1 MTVFKNSDG
10 SITTAPITTGTLII
24 TDRTIPME
32 ATRNIGTTSNI
43 GIISNDGLISEVK
56 RKYFTTDKS
65 ITYQGDDPGPAGTVA
80 TIGKKEDDNL
90 DNFDEAFRK
99 FAKKLGKEIAN
110 GKKKKELYNSVKG
123 FISKPEDGVTI
134 VFFNDNTKTIAR
146 VQDGEEY
153 DLYIGIMVCILKH
166 VGGGFGDTEIAKII
180 KGKNMT
186 KDTDKKHKEKT
197 KREDVEEE
205 CCLSDADDE
214 DDGYKFTIGQ
224 LAILTANEYELNG
237 YGIDDSAHYYCYGDA
252 VIIREID
259 AEKSGEISYGFN
271 KKGDENIWW
280 LPKRYFKPFKF
291 NIGESVIITGTPEE
305 LEDINGIGD
314 EENYRTGD
322 AVTVRDCIFDK
333 KKNEEVYEVHSSH
346 DTDKHNTWW
355 ISEKS
360 IKKDEPLK
368 AGVTAYIT
376 ATDSEL
382 KDVGVS
388 DLHQHDVVTVENYR
402 LENGVLIYIVRKDKD
417 KYTWEVP
424 STFILPMIQTR
435 KSIKKDDKND

>member
-10 SITTAPITTGTLII
+10 SVTTAPITTGTLII
-24 TDRTIPME
+24 TDRTTPME
-32 ATRNIGTTSNI
+32 TAIAIGT
-43 GIISNDGLISEVK
+43 ISNDGLISEVK
-56 RKYFTTDKS
+56 GTYFTTDKS
-65 ITYQGDDPGPAGTVA
+65 IIYQGDDPGPAGAVA
-80 TIGKKEDDNL
+80 TTGKKEDDNL
-90 DNFDEAFRK
+90 DIFDETIY
-99 FAKKLGKEIAN
+99 KLAREIEN

-197 KREDVEEE
+197 KQEDVEEE

-224 LAILTANEYELNG
+224 LAILTANEYDLNG
-237 YGIDDSAHYYCYGDA
+237 YGIDDAVNYYCYGDA

-259 AEKSGEISYGFN
+259 AKKSGEISYGFS
-271 KKGDENIWW
+271 KRGDENIWW

-291 NIGESVIITGTPEE
+291 NIGESVIITETA
-305 LEDINGIGD
+305 NGIND
-314 EENYRTGD
+314 EKNYRTGD
-322 AVTVRDCIFDK
+322 AVTIQDCIFYNK
-333 KKNEEVYEVHSSH
+333 GKVCFYEVHSSH
-346 DTDKHNTWW
+346 DTDKHNAWW

-435 KSIKKDDKND
+435 KSIKKDDKNE

>member
-1 MTVFKNSDG
+1 MDIFEETN
-10 SITTAPITTGTLII
+10 
-24 TDRTIPME
+24 
-32 ATRNIGTTSNI
+32 
-43 GIISNDGLISEVK
+43 
-56 RKYFTTDKS
+56 Y
-65 ITYQGDDPGPAGTVA
+65 
-80 TIGKKEDDNL
+80 
-90 DNFDEAFRK
+90 
-99 FAKKLGKEIAN
+99 KLAREIEN

-123 FISKPEDGVTI
+123 FISQPEDGVTI

-197 KREDVEEE
+197 KHEDVDEE

-224 LAILTANEYELNG
+224 LAILTANEYDLNG
-237 YGIDDSAHYYCYGDA
+237 YGIDDAVNYYCYGDA

-259 AEKSGEISYGFN
+259 AKKSGEILYGFS
-271 KKGDENIWW
+271 KRGDENIWW

-291 NIGESVIITGTPEE
+291 NIGESVIITETA
-305 LEDINGIGD
+305 NGIND
-314 EENYRTGD
+314 EKNYRRGD
-322 AVTVRDCIFDK
+322 AVTIQDCIFSNK
-333 KKNEEVYEVHSSH
+333 YKVCFYEVHSSH

-368 AGVTAYIT
+368 GVTAYIT

-435 KSIKKDDKND
+435 KSIKKDDKNDRFQSRRYCKSCTRKLEDCR